1 MNQIETGI
9 LQFEW
14 AIKLYLYENA
24 FVPAITLAGAAEGI
38 FGEIKSGY
46 IFHQVSENIAIKNN
60 LQVKLVSKEINK
72 VRNWLKHGSCHQS
85 FTELSEQE
93 FTEAAISRIIIAATA
108 LIHLKPDYMSNL
120 FIKFM
125 QHTQTHYSDFL
136 PDDNFDW
143 NKIEI
148 EE

>member
-9 LQFEW
+9 VQFEW
-14 AIKLYLYENA
+14 AIKLYLYENS
-24 FVPAITLAGAAEGI
+24 FVTAITLAGAAEGI

-46 IFHQVSENIAIKNN
+46 VFHQVSKNIAIKNN
-60 LQVKLVSKEINK
+60 LQVKQVSQEINK

-85 FTELSEQE
+85 FAELSEQE
-93 FTEAAISRIIIAATA
+93 LKEAAISRIIIAATA

-120 FIKFM
+120 FISFM
-125 QHTQTHYSDFL
+125 QHIQTHHSDFL

-143 NKIEI
+143 NEIEI
-148 EE
+148 